1 MSEPTSALSIEDLVL
16 RVARESGIAYHGENG
31 QERAMVPI
39 DPHDLDLCLRIVNDG
54 LRLFVAS
61 TPQKGWR
68 WMRRIMSVTMTST
81 RVEGTADAA
90 DLTSL
95 TDLTLATVYDTND
108 DLNGWFIYIT
118 GGTGEGSYAQVKDYT
133 GVSGKITVPDWLDIR
148 GNPGG
153 TDPDTDSIY
162 AITPVETVGGDI
174 HRYPLAENFGGTP
187 DGPITYAADTNHATN
202 IQWIDESYI
211 RQRRSVT
218 VTNSYP
224 LHAALRPLEP
234 YASGATPR
242 RRFEIIF
249 EPEPTADDT
258 VEFPYSLFTDQAVLL
273 TGKSTAGSATTL
285 TDTGLIGLY
294 PDDYFNGWRVKIISG
309 TGKFSYA
316 LVTDYV
322 MATGVF
328 TVADWLSIDGS
339 AAGTDPSDDSIYVIS
354 PVTNLHPAGYRFDDA
369 VESACMA
376 KAETF
381 IDELSGRG
389 FVEKFYKVDLK
400 MAHNLDARSAPRT
413 LGSMNKGWRDPTG
426 YRERTR
432 NNVTFG

>member
-90 DLTSL
+90 DSTSL

-118 GGTGEGSYAQVKDYT
+118 GETGEGSYAQITDYT
-133 GVSGKITVPDWLDIR
+133 GVTGKITVADWLDSR

-153 TDPDTDSIY
+153 TSPAADSTF

-187 DGPITYAADTNHATN
+187 DGPITYAADTNHATS
-202 IQWIDESYI
+202 ISWIDESYI

-224 LHAALRPLEP
+224 LYAALRQLEP
-234 YASGATPR
+234 YASGATPK

-258 VEFPYSLFTDQAVLL
+258 VEFPYSLFTDQAQLI
-273 TGKSTAGSATTL
+273 TGKSTAGAATTL
-285 TDTGLIGLY
+285 TDTTITDLY
-294 PDDYFNGWRVKIISG
+294 PDDYFNGWRIKIISG

-339 AAGTDPSDDSIYVIS
+339 VGGTDPSADSIYVIS
-354 PVTNLHPAGYRFDDA
+354 PTTNLHPAGYRFDDA

-381 IDELSGRG
+381 IDELDGRG

-413 LGSMNKGWRDPTG
+413 LGTSNKSGRG
-426 YRERTR
+426 RRHLKERTW
-432 NNVTFG
+432 NDVTFN

>member
-1 MSEPTSALSIEDLVL
+1 MPEPTSTLSIEDLVL

-61 TPQKGWR
+61 TPEKGWR
-68 WMRRIMSVTMTST
+68 WMRRTMSVTMTST
-81 RVEGTADAA
+81 RVTGTADAA
-90 DLTSL
+90 DSTSL
-95 TDLTLATVYDTND
+95 TDLTLATVYGTND
-108 DLNGWFIYIT
+108 DLNDWFIYIT
-118 GGTGEGSYAQVKDYT
+118 GGTGEGSYAQITDYIGAT
-133 GVSGKITVPDWLDIR
+133 GKITVADWLDTR
-148 GNPGG
+148 GNPSG
-153 TDPDTDSIY
+153 TDPAADSTF

-174 HRYPLAENFGGTP
+174 HRYPLAENFGGTA
-187 DGPITYAADTNHATN
+187 DGPITYAANTNHATN

-211 RQRRSVT
+211 RRRRSVT

-234 YASGATPR
+234 YASGATPK

-249 EPEPTADDT
+249 EPEPIADDT
-258 VEFPYSLFTDQAVLL
+258 IEFPYSLFTDQAVLL
-273 TGKSTAGSATTL
+273 TGKSSGGGPTSL
-285 TDTGLIGLY
+285 TVSDLNGLY
-294 PDDYFNGWRVKIISG
+294 PDDYFNGWLIKIVSG

-322 MATGVF
+322 GSTAVF

-339 AAGTDPSDDSIYVIS
+339 IGGTDPSNDSIFVVR
-354 PVTNLHPAGYRFDDA
+354 PTTNLHPAGYRFDDA

-413 LGSMNKGWRDPTG
+413 LGSMNKSGRG
-426 YRERTR
+426 RRFLRERTW
-432 NNVTFG
+432 NDVTYN